1 MKKENFI
8 IIRVFGGLGN
18 QLWQYALGRSLSLKY
33 KKDLVLDL
41 SFFKNSLID
50 LPKGFKSEFEL
61 DKFKIPN
68 SALIESN
75 FNNYSYRFFKYFINF
90 LPNFLK
96 IKFFKNKNYE
106 ITNFIFEEKLFKKKS
121 FNLSRK
127 RKESSYFIGYWQCK
141 SYMKQNSEIIKKE
154 LKPKYIKNNVK
165 KFLNKIKNNYVAIHI
180 RGGDMSLEKGYTKP
194 EKDFYFKIFD
204 LLKNKNKNKNYYF
217 HIFTDDLKFT
227 KKMIKD
233 LNLKNFTIISKTKE
247 FSNIDEFYIMQ
258 HYKYF
263 VISRSTFSW
272 WAAYLGRDKNREI
285 FAPKIWYGNK
295 IMFSGIK
302 LKNMTLV

>member
-50 LPKGFKSEFEL
+50 LPEGFKANFEL
-61 DKFKIPN
+61 DKFKISN
-68 SALIESN
+68 STLIQSN
-75 FNNYSYRFFKYFINF
+75 FNNYSFRFLKYFINF
-90 LPNFLK
+90 LPNFIK
-96 IKFFKNKNYE
+96 KKFFKNKNYK
-106 ITNFIFEEKLFKKKS
+106 ITNLIFEEKLFKKQS
-121 FNLSRK
+121 FNLSHK
-127 RKESSYFIGYWQCK
+127 RPESSYIIGYWQCK
-141 SYMKQNSEIIKKE
+141 SYMEQNSEIIKKE
-154 LKPKYIKNNVK
+154 LKPKYIRNDVK

-180 RGGDMSLEKGYTKP
+180 RGGDMSIEKNYVKP
-194 EKDFYFKIFD
+194 EKDFYFKTFD
-204 LLKNKNKNKNYYF
+204 LLKNKNKNYYF

-227 KKMIKD
+227 KKLIKG
-233 LNLKNFTIISKTKE
+233 LNLKNFKIISKTKE
-247 FSNIDEFYIMQ
+247 FSHIDEFYIMQ

-285 FAPKIWYGNK
+285 FAPKIWYDNK